1 MTIESQQHSESDD
14 LQRKLEW
21 MKGRL
26 AVETDEELIS
36 KALSLLHQCIE
47 WEDKGYTV
55 GAFTKTGPFA
65 DREFVEYR
73 ILPVKQS

>member
-1 MTIESQQHSESDD
+1 MTIESQHNGNDD

-21 MKGRL
+21 MKDRL
-26 AVETDEELIS
+26 GLETNEELFS

-55 GAFTKTGPFA
+55 GAFTKPGLFE

-73 ILPVKQS
+73 IRPMERE